1 MNALGWL
8 VVRLRRRMRFKFVQR
23 QKLWGHVPVF
33 SGPRMIIRQLTGGE
47 LKTTEGV
54 IGGRELGRV
63 CVTMCMN
70 TRVDVRRVL
79 EYEYE
84 KGIIHKAG

>member
-1 MNALGWL
+1 
-8 VVRLRRRMRFKFVQR
+8 
-23 QKLWGHVPVF
+23 
-33 SGPRMIIRQLTGGE
+33 MIIRQLTGGE
-47 LKTTEGV
+47 LKTTERV

-63 CVTMCMN
+63 CVTVCMN

-79 EYEYE
+79 ECEYE